1 MKHFPR
7 ILALAAF
14 TALVSRSAVAQD
26 APSLEVQALS
36 QILPGTVQGHLD
48 FDPATGEW
56 AGTNGIFVRY
66 GAAVLTADA
75 ASVNS
80 KTGEVQA
87 DGHVRI
93 ESGEQVW
100 VGDHVTYNFKTR
112 LMQTESFRT
121 GKSPVFAGGEG
132 LAGDSSNRVYSAQ
145 GAYVTTDD
153 FSDPATRIRASRI
166 KLVPGQYVEM
176 WNAVVWAEG
185 VPVFYFPYYK
195 RNLGPHAGNFNVTPG
210 YRSSYGGFLLGTYTF
225 FLNDAVDGKIHTDYR
240 SKRGPG
246 VGPDVNLHLGRWGE
260 ADVRYYYQYDVN
272 ANDSTNAI
280 PQFGGMPK
288 NRQRLYAGW
297 QATPATNLNL
307 KALVNYQSDP
317 LVLRDFFAGE
327 YDANPQPNTFVEA
340 NQSWDNWSLDA
351 LAAPRVNDFF
361 SQIERLPDVKLTGF
375 RQQIFDT
382 PLYYDSE
389 SSIGWFRSWSANVNS
404 TNALYPLTNGIYA
417 DTGMRADTYHQV
429 TLPWTFF
436 HWLNVAPRVGG
447 RFTYYSDRAN
457 SSASDHEVYRGVLN
471 TGAEIS
477 FKAAALWTD
486 AKSSLFDVDGLRH
499 IIEPSANY
507 IFVPNPSLSPLQ
519 LPQYD
524 GQMAA
529 LLISPITFP
538 DYNSVD
544 SIDTMNVIRFGV
556 RNILQTKRDGQLD
569 DLVNWNLMLDWR
581 LDRQLDPLTGQ
592 KQSSLNDLYSQL
604 AIRPRAWMTLEEQLR
619 YDTEAGHL
627 NLSFHQLT
635 FTPSDRWSW
644 GIGHLY
650 IHQGAWG
657 SGAWDENNFISSTAY
672 FRVSDNW
679 GLRAQHNF
687 NVKTGRLQQQYYSI
701 YRDLRSL
708 TCALTFR
715 VQDDLNS
722 QPDYTVA
729 IQISLKAMPAHHVGD
744 DVVNPYRLVGE

>member
-1 MKHFPR
+1 MKKFPIR
-7 ILALAAF
+7 LALAAF
-14 TALVSRSAVAQD
+14 TALVSLSAVAQE

-48 FDPATGEW
+48 FDPATGQW
-56 AGTNGIFVRY
+56 AGTNGIFIRY
-66 GAAVLTADA
+66 GAATLTADA

-80 KTGEVQA
+80 KSGDIEA

-112 LMQTESFRT
+112 LMRTESFRT
-121 GKSPVFAGGEG
+121 GKSPLFAGGDG
-132 LAGDSSNRVYSAQ
+132 LAGDASNRVYSAQ

-153 FSDPATRIRASRI
+153 FSDPATSIRASHI
-166 KLVPGQYVEM
+166 KLVPGEYVEM
-176 WNAVVWAEG
+176 WNAVAWVEG

-210 YRSSYGGFLLGTYTF
+210 FRSSYGAFLLGSYTW
-225 FLNDAVDGKIHTDYR
+225 FLNDHIDGRIHTDYR

-260 ADVRYYYQYDVN
+260 ADLRYYYQYDVN
-272 ANDSTNAI
+272 ANDSTNSI

-288 NRQRLYAGW
+288 NRQRVYAGW

-307 KALVNYQSDP
+307 KALVNFQTDP

-327 YDANPQPNTFVEA
+327 YDANPQPNTFIEA
-340 NQSWDNWSLDA
+340 EQSWDNWSLAA
-351 LAAPRVNDFF
+351 LVAPRVNNFF
-361 SQIERLPDVKLTGF
+361 SQVERLPDVKLTGF
-375 RQQIFDT
+375 RQQILDT

-389 SSIGWFRSWSANVNS
+389 SSVGWFRNWNANA
-404 TNALYPLTNGIYA
+404 TNGFYPLTNGIYG
-417 DTGMRADTYHQV
+417 DTGLRADTYHQV

-436 HWLNVAPRVGG
+436 HWLNVAPRAGG
-447 RFTYYSDRAN
+447 RFTYYNA
-457 SSASDHEVYRGVLN
+457 ASDASGRDHDVARGVFN
-471 TGAEIS
+471 TGAEVS
-477 FKAAALWTD
+477 FKASALWID
-486 AKSSLFDVDGLRH
+486 AKNSFFDVDGLRH

-507 IFVPNPSLSPLQ
+507 VFVPNPSLAPNQ

-529 LLISPITFP
+529 LLISPIQFP
-538 DYNSVD
+538 DYNSIDSVD
-544 SIDTMNVIRFGV
+544 SMNVIRFGL
-556 RNILQTKRDGQLD
+556 RNILQTKRAGQLD
-569 DLVNWNLMLDWR
+569 DLVNWNVMLDCR
-581 LDRQLDPLTGQ
+581 LDPQVGQ
-592 KQSSLNDLYSQL
+592 TRLNDLYSQF
-604 AIRPRAWMTLEEQLR
+604 AFHPRNWITLEEQLR
-619 YDTEAGHL
+619 YDTEGGHV

-635 FTPSDRWSW
+635 FTPNDRWSW

-650 IHQGAWG
+650 LRNGTWGGLPTGA
-657 SGAWDENNFISSTAY
+657 AWNENNFISSTA
-672 FRVSDNW
+672 FLRVSDNW

-715 VQDDLNS
+715 VQQDLS
-722 QPDYTVA
+722 SAPDYTVA
-729 IQISLKAMPAHHVGD
+729 LQVSLKAIPAHHVGG